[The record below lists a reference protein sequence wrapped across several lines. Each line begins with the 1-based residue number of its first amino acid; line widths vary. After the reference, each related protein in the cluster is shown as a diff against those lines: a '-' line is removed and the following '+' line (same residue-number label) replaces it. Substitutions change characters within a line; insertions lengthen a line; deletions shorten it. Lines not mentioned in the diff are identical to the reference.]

1 MLRNLFW
8 QAQADYSWHVTKQTC
23 HSLKDRSTNPVI
35 LKKDLKNVC
44 SCLKT
49 LILDVEDSWVHSW
62 NWIIKNAEMSG
73 KIFAKYDYLQYWK
86 LLSNTTLFES
96 GLVISDMRQSSLPKM
111 NFKEDFLNIYHLTLP
126 LFQAHFKRWINNN
139 LKVILVIYTPYFLSY
154 SIVLIYET
162 LWDHGGSNPQEILR
176 KSRMPKHNDDSC
188 FQEKQ
193 EQLV

>member
-1 MLRNLFW
+1 
-8 QAQADYSWHVTKQTC
+8 
-23 HSLKDRSTNPVI
+23 
-35 LKKDLKNVC
+35 
-44 SCLKT
+44 
-49 LILDVEDSWVHSW
+49 
-62 NWIIKNAEMSG
+62 MSG

-96 GLVISDMRQSSLPKM
+96 GLVMSDMRQSSLPKM

-162 LWDHGGSNPQEILR
+162 L
-176 KSRMPKHNDDSC
+176 
-188 FQEKQ
+188 
-193 EQLV
+193 